1 MAISYDIYTI
11 PDPQDAD
18 KQLSHVRMVSNGFT
32 EAKDLEKLICKR
44 CTVTSTDI
52 VAVLD
57 ALSHAMQDEFLQGR
71 RVHLQGIG
79 YFQPIIQ
86 AMPETDKE
94 EMQKVRAPQ
103 LKVKSIAFRPEKE
116 WMESINKEASF
127 RPPKHADH
135 SKVQTEI
142 SITELLTNYFADHDE
157 LDRNKFQELCNQTR
171 STAMRW
177 IRKLIAD
184 GKLENIG
191 NRHAPRDRAVPGNF
205 GVSKDK
211 V

>member
-79 YFQPIIQ
+79 YFHPTIQ
-86 AMPETDKE
+86 AVPETNPE
-94 EMQKVRAPQ
+94 EIQKVRAPQ

-116 WMESINKEASF
+116 WMESINEEASF
-127 RPPKHADH
+127 RPPRHANH
-135 SKVQTEI
+135 SEAQTEI
-142 SITELLTNYFADHDE
+142 SIMGLLTDYFASHEE
-157 LDRNKFQELCNQTR
+157 LDRKKFEELCNQTR

-191 NRHAPRDRAVPGNF
+191 NRHAPRYRAVPGNF
-205 GVSKDK
+205 GVSRDK
-211 V
+211 A